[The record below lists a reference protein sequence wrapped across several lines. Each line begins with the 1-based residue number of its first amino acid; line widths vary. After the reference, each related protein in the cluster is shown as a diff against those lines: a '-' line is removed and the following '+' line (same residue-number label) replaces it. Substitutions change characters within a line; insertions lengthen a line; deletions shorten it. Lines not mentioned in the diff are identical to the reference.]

1 MPSVGVEIYLPCEV
15 FDVEVQLG
23 PRGGIS
29 PLELLVLRA
38 LKEGVEYFDDLVN
51 LFQIGYRPML
61 NLISDLWRQNYVA
74 LDFGA
79 ARLEVVPAVKDK
91 LGTPEESTLRGGE
104 RSQRVVTLMQELVC
118 GHILLA
124 AAVPP
129 RTHANRIAPQIKPY
143 GSFLQAP
150 NTEIR
155 RAIEGLIASWSKDV
169 RPLSVLAANLRVADI
184 AAPGVGQRRLLAVE
198 VQCTAGESGRVDLR
212 IVQPVTKLDG
222 GVRRDLERMLAQ
234 LVEERADDVFSRFLS
249 ESAGQR
255 REPVRVPVRQR
266 VHGLSARLK
275 SVAPDKLS
283 GNLAA
288 AQELHEELAQEA
300 QAALESIV
308 EQHARRSRLR
318 LLTSRSEIVG
328 AVRSALGDTLHQ
340 VVLASPAARPEAVN
354 GTAVPLKKLLQK
366 GQRRAFV
373 LWGQEPDERLDPAVK
388 SAFLDLE
395 SVGRFFWPR
404 HSGRSNMSFLLR
416 DDDLCIVS
424 SSPLLDDVPGN
435 AVTLG
440 LKVESL
446 QRSALCPIVRE
457 QLERVARI
465 FPDFNMAA
473 KLATTMAK
481 AMENAEQ
488 PLPDLPRIPME
499 PREGLQQADRMSDRM
514 DASIG
519 RVLLETWLANWVVFT
534 AGLAGA
540 LATLGDSAE
549 LVHDGR
555 HRDVL
560 LEALASSP
568 SFVIVGSAELSSRG
582 FDPTLRQAMAAAAKG
597 GARIVMLHGRA
608 RRYDEAALQR
618 MRELADGSAGRIVSI
633 PCDLQ
638 GGLLLVDDWLL
649 VGGFPFLARAARWD
663 EGSPS
668 PLPTQHETGLL
679 VRSARIAGEALDS
692 LQTHL
697 PQIAKLRPRAAVAV
711 EDLPAT
717 PAHLPFAAGSEHLQA
732 LLARL
737 ASPVPEVARRAPG
750 PRSEKI
756 RQWLGEAHAEG
767 VPVEDLARL
776 IPTLARRDQSLFTAA
791 CLQLEAS
798 GSEVQAELLRRLCA
812 DCWQAGAF
820 HETTIL
826 RSRLQEGPAAGGLPS
841 VWLARIAAV
850 RHHPQQLA
858 ALLNTPALLQPL
870 DREEEVALACIGC
883 SALALRGVSEAWV
896 VLDAQR
902 SGLPPVLATWA
913 DEILN
918 YWNDIGHAVPRS
930 LFFVPASAGAP
941 EVRARKAHD
950 ALREAFDAA
959 ANVSFS
965 FVLGKKTW
973 WWLFHEQ
980 GELGRLGAAIRSHEL
995 AVVHAWLTNAS
1006 RLGRTAEVLL
1016 DTATREAAER
1026 DSQLMEERIIGAKR
1040 VSCLQRLD
1048 ELIERMVEWVELQGV
1063 LSGGQAV
1070 HLARVSR
1077 LAVALAATRDSLAA
1091 LERSAADNQA
1101 MSLPLIRALRAD
1113 FAALFEG

>member
-1 MPSVGVEIYLPCEV
+1 MPPTGAEIYLPCEV

-79 ARLEVVPAVKDK
+79 ARLEVVPEVKAR

-124 AAVPP
+124 AAAPS

-150 NTEIR
+150 NAEIR
-155 RAIEGLIASWSKDV
+155 RAIEGLLASWTEDV
-169 RPLSVLAANLRVADI
+169 RPLSVLAANLRVSDF
-184 AAPGVGQRRLLAVE
+184 AAPCVGQRRLLAVE

-266 VHGLSARLK
+266 VRTLSARLK
-275 SVAPDKLS
+275 GVAPDKLAR
-283 GNLAA
+283 NLAD
-288 AQELHEELAQEA
+288 AQSLHEELAQEA
-300 QAALESIV
+300 QAALEAIV

-328 AVRSALGDTLHQ
+328 AVRSALGGALHQ

-366 GQRRAFV
+366 NQRRAFV
-373 LWGQEPDERLDPAVK
+373 LWGQKPDERLDPAVK

-395 SVGRFFWPR
+395 AVGRFFWPR
-404 HSGRSNMSFLLR
+404 LSARSNMSFLLR

-424 SSPLLDDVPGN
+424 SSPLLDDVPGDGI
-435 AVTLG
+435 ALG
-440 LKVESL
+440 LQVESVP
-446 QRSALCPIVRE
+446 RSALCPIVRE

-473 KLATTMAK
+473 KLATAMAT
-481 AMENAEQ
+481 AAEAAEQ
-488 PLPDLPRIPME
+488 PLPDLPRIPTG
-499 PREGLQQADRMSDRM
+499 PRESLQQAGSAGDRV
-514 DASIG
+514 DASVG
-519 RVLLETWLANWVVFT
+519 RALLEAWRANWAVCT
-534 AGLAGA
+534 AGLSGA
-540 LATLGDSAE
+540 LATLDDSAE

-582 FDPTLRQAMAAAAKG
+582 FDPTLRQAMAAAAKA
-597 GARIVMLHGRA
+597 GARIVMLYGRA
-608 RRYDEAALQR
+608 RRHDEVALQQ
-618 MRELADGSAGRIVSI
+618 MRELTGGSSGRITAI

-649 VGGFPFLARAARWD
+649 VGGFQFLARAARWD
-663 EGSPS
+663 EGSP
-668 PLPTQHETGLL
+668 LPMQHETGLL
-679 VRSARIAGEALDS
+679 VRSPRIAGDALAYF
-692 LQTHL
+692 QTRL
-697 PQIAKLRPRAAVAV
+697 PQIAKLRPRAAPAA
-711 EDLPAT
+711 EDLPAI
-717 PAHLPFAAGSEHLQA
+717 PAHLPFAAGSEHLQT

-737 ASPVPEVARRAPG
+737 AGPVREADHRSPGSRG
-750 PRSEKI
+750 EKI
-756 RQWLGEAHAEG
+756 RQWLGEAQAAG
-767 VPVEDLARL
+767 VPVEDLARV
-776 IPTLARRDQSLFTAA
+776 IPSLEQRDQSLFTAA
-791 CLQLEAS
+791 CLQLEAP
-798 GSEVQAELLRRLCA
+798 GSELYSDLLRRLCA

-826 RSRLQEGPAAGGLPS
+826 RGRLQEAPVAGGLPS
-841 VWLARIAAV
+841 AWLARIAAV

-858 ALLNTPALLQPL
+858 ALLNTPVLLQPL
-870 DREEEVALACIGC
+870 DREEAVALACIGC

-913 DEILN
+913 DEILS
-918 YWNDIGHAVPRS
+918 YWNDVGHAVPRS
-930 LFFVPASAGAP
+930 LLFAPASAGAP

-980 GELGRLGAAIRSHEL
+980 GELGRLGAAIRSGEL
-995 AVVHAWLTNAS
+995 AVVRAWLANAS

-1026 DSQLMEERIIGAKR
+1026 DPQLKEERIIGAKR

-1048 ELIERMVEWVELQGV
+1048 ELLERMVEWVELQGAM
-1063 LSGGQAV
+1063 SGDQAA
-1070 HLARVSR
+1070 LLERVRR
-1077 LAVALAATRDSLAA
+1077 LAVALAATREGLAA
-1091 LERSAADNQA
+1091 LERSAADGQA
-1101 MSLPLIRALRAD
+1101 MSLPLIRVLRAD